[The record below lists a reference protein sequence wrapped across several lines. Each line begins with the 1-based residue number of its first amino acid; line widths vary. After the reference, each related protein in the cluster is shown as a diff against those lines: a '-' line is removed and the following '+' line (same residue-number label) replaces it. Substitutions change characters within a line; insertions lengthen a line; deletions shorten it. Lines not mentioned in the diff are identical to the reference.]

1 MKSLLIPLC
10 ISSIILIYLV
20 TSCKSKVENKTKSDI
35 QIDEIINNNDVVK
48 NSTSSLSVGI
58 KKEGFGIL
66 YGKQLDTVDDKGAL
80 YTSKFLANSG
90 SNFYFI

>member
-1 MKSLLIPLC
+1 MKLLIPLC

-20 TSCKSKVENKTKSDI
+20 TRSTNKCKVENKSDI
-35 QIDEIINNNDVVK
+35 QLNNEDDK
-48 NSTSSLSVGI
+48 Q
-58 KKEGFGIL
+58 KEGFGIL